1 MTRTAGRRAPRTLA
15 LTATA
20 ALALAG
26 VAACDDSD
34 GGVDDGAAEETAE
47 NGTDDSAAEGAE
59 PPVPGAE
66 GEMPEMPEPDLEGLP
81 DPVAEVNGSEITLE
95 EFAGVYESQFQ
106 QAAIEAM
113 MSGQDVDQGPI
124 QEQVLQSMIGN
135 ELLFQEAS
143 DRGYDISEADVDA
156 ELEEIAAGS
165 GVSSE
170 EFLAAMDE
178 QGMDRD
184 QVMDELRTR
193 AAVERLI
200 AEESGD
206 VAPSPDEVRDY
217 YDELVEQYEAA
228 GSEDEIPPFE
238 EAEEIIAQQLTSE
251 REGQAVSE
259 IVEAL
264 REDADVT
271 IHI

>member
-20 ALALAG
+20 VLALAG
-26 VAACDDSD
+26 VAACDDSEGAAND
-34 GGVDDGAAEETAE
+34 GTDDGAAEETAG
-47 NGTDDSAAEGAE
+47 NGEDAES
-59 PPVPGAE
+59 PVPGA
-66 GEMPEMPEPDLEGLP
+66 GDEMPEMPEPDLEGLP

-95 EFAGVYESQFQ
+95 EFSGVYESRFQ
-106 QAAIEAM
+106 QFAMEAM
-113 MSGQDVDQGPI
+113 MSGQEVDEGPI
-124 QEQVLQSMIGN
+124 RDQVLQSMIGN
-135 ELLFQEAS
+135 ELLFQEAAS
-143 DRGYDISEADVDA
+143 RDYDITEEDVDA

-178 QGMDRD
+178 QGMDGE
-184 QVMDELRTR
+184 QVRDELRTR

-200 AEESGD
+200 ADESDD
-206 VAPSPDEVRDY
+206 VSPSSDEVRDY

-238 EAEEIIAQQLTSE
+238 EAEEFIEQQLAGE
-251 REGQAVSE
+251 REGQAVNA
-259 IVEAL
+259 IVERL